1 MKIFEQKGFYEGKEN
16 WKHKNVENVPLHAS
30 TVKAAA
36 TLCLKK
42 ALRVT
47 SDVGRKDC
55 QIGRLWFKRSVKTA
69 NMLGRK

>member
-1 MKIFEQKGFYEGKEN
+1 MKEKN

-30 TVKAAA
+30 AVKAAA

-55 QIGRLWFKRSVKTA
+55 QIGRLMV
-69 NMLGRK
+69 